1 MSSILSYLFNAAAA
15 VLGAVFLIAAPV
27 AASGRD
33 FDAILVGCAIAAA
46 ALCMA
51 LIFRLIGVF
60 LSYQEIK

>member
-33 FDAILVGCAIAAA
+33 FDAILV
-46 ALCMA
+46 
-51 LIFRLIGVF
+51 
-60 LSYQEIK
+60 